1 MGLARFGGFL
11 AVFAIGA
18 AGPIACAAA
27 HGDGFDTADGG
38 GEDSGHVWPSG
49 GKDGG
54 AGATT
59 KDGAAISID
68 GSVGGDSAIS
78 GPTADECLEGWA
90 SYDGGCPAPVITDSY
105 VGNGCVG
112 TTGWFVDGANFQL
125 RQHNT
130 GIADYGPQSFGANG
144 NQMNWNVI
152 TTTQLCVTVS
162 AGAKDAW
169 VGHTIYVVNPDGKS
183 SNSVVVGDKL

>member
-1 MGLARFGGFL
+1 MAIGTGSLVACGAAHGEDFESADAGADSGHKWPSSGGDSGTKSGGD
-11 AVFAIGA
+11 GA
-18 AGPIACAAA
+18 AGE
-27 HGDGFDTADGG
+27 T
-38 GEDSGHVWPSG
+38 
-49 GKDGG
+49 
-54 AGATT
+54 
-59 KDGAAISID
+59 DGAVLPDGAI
-68 GSVGGDSAIS
+68 AI
-78 GPTADECLEGWA
+78 GPTADDCLEGWA
-90 SYDGGCPAPVITDSY
+90 AYDGGCPAPVITDSY

-144 NQMNWNVI
+144 DQMNWNVI

-162 AGAKDAW
+162 AGAKAAW

>member
-1 MGLARFGGFL
+1 MSIARF
-11 AVFAIGA
+11 AVFSAVLAI
-18 AGPIACAAA
+18 AGVALVACGAA
-27 HGDGFDTADGG
+27 HGADFQSADASAESGHRWPGSTDDSGTTNGGDGSSVETDGG
-38 GEDSGHVWPSG
+38 TEL
-49 GKDGG
+49 
-54 AGATT
+54 
-59 KDGAAISID
+59 DGAIVD
-68 GSVGGDSAIS
+68 

-90 SYDGGCPAPVITDSY
+90 AYDGGCPAPTITDSY

-112 TTGWFVDGANFQL
+112 TTGWFVDGANFQV

-130 GIADYGPQSFGANG
+130 GVADDGPQSFGANG
-144 NQMNWNVI
+144 NQMMWNVI

-183 SNSVVVGDKL
+183 SNSVIVGDRL